1 MCRCPTMTAYRSQK
15 VEAVRGGTGRPG
27 EPGEEFRPTD
37 PRGLQSGH
45 RGMGSVLL
53 TGGQRVRGGGGAD
66 VMSLVLLASRLCML
80 GKLCAKRDGLLHF
93 PFLVTVPAA
102 QLQIEVRLQARPAS
116 SLLCPSCPIHPNKAG
131 MTNKPPVAWP
141 I

>member
-53 TGGQRVRGGGGAD
+53 TGGQSQGRRRGRCNVPCPPCLP
-66 VMSLVLLASRLCML
+66 VM
-80 GKLCAKRDGLLHF
+80 H
-93 PFLVTVPAA
+93 
-102 QLQIEVRLQARPAS
+102 
-116 SLLCPSCPIHPNKAG
+116 AG
-131 MTNKPPVAWP
+131 
-141 I
+141 